1 MLGECGGSST
11 GAALRRGCFM
21 WDQPGMQVHLL
32 RRSSL
37 RSVFQRCVVSQ
48 RCVSA
53 AQSVPCP
60 GTPQE
65 ADMIRNRAQI
75 KRVLCVAEKNDAA
88 KGISEIMSNG
98 RSRRV
103 RPVLWSAVYK
113 SVTTCFISHCNSSWR
128 LWTPLFE
135 AVLIIVHCPTPTYTL
150 L

>member
-1 MLGECGGSST
+1 MLGEFRDSNT
-11 GAALRRGCFM
+11 GAAWRRGCFM
-21 WDQPGMQVHLL
+21 WDQPGMLVHLL
-32 RRSSL
+32 LRSSL
-37 RSVFQRCVVSQ
+37 RSVLQRCVVSQ
-48 RCVSA
+48 RCFSVV
-53 AQSVPCP
+53 QSVPCP

-103 RPVLWSAVYK
+103 RPVLWSAMYK
-113 SVTTCFISHCNSSWR
+113 SVTTCFIHCSWR

-135 AVLIIVHCPTPTYTL
+135 AVLIIVHCSTPTYTL